1 MTKVKE
7 QKLPKWFQGEIYD
20 EGSVVV
26 NPFSGSEYELNAV
39 ELSIYDMIMGAQM
52 FIEMR
57 YNGDRLD
64 PRTADIK
71 KDRRKGLDGLRS
83 NNAEAYM
90 ILRDSMD
97 WQVYV
102 NLGVLVLYAY
112 ETGQMTN

>member
-39 ELSIYDMIMGAQM
+39 ELSIYDMIMGAQEY
-52 FIEMR
+52 INIR
-57 YNGDRLD
+57 YGGDMLD
-64 PRTADIK
+64 PRTADIQ
-71 KDRRKGLDGLRS
+71 KDMRKGLDWFRS

-90 ILRDSMD
+90 ILLD
-97 WQVYV
+97 
-102 NLGVLVLYAY
+102 
-112 ETGQMTN
+112 